1 MADLKMP
8 ADTLKG
14 VSDSDQRRIEE
25 ILKNTGLLDA
35 QDHVVAQTGDSDELE
50 FRIRFPR
57 IPRPLCKLGCN
68 AAEAAAIAAC
78 AALSG
83 PAAAACI
90 IAAHAGADLCRRKCG

>member
-1 MADLKMP
+1 MADLKIY
-8 ADTLKG
+8 ADVLKD

-35 QDHVVAQTGDSDELE
+35 QEHVVAQTGDSDELD
-50 FRIRFPR
+50 FRIRLPR
-57 IPRPLCKLGCN
+57 IPRALCKLGCN

-78 AALSG
+78 AALTG

-90 IAAHAGADLCRRKCG
+90 IAAHAGADRCRSKCR

>member
-1 MADLKMP
+1 MDVKVKSPQEAKMADLKMP

-50 FRIRFPR
+50 FRIQLIFEQTHQAFGSSLFVR
-57 IPRPLCKLGCN
+57 LT
-68 AAEAAAIAAC
+68 AVV
-78 AALSG
+78 
-83 PAAAACI
+83 
-90 IAAHAGADLCRRKCG
+90 